1 MSGNDEFS
9 QRFPKTGWNWITPD
23 KYPRRA
29 AKASR
34 RERARKK
41 RDRLRTRAW
50 RVSGFVSVGVVLAV
64 ALFFGSRSLL
74 SSQSVAGL
82 AGGAAGGATGG
93 LTSSTD
99 QATNLRL
106 SGGLPANGQTVDGM
120 QCYPQ
125 EATQMHIHVN
135 LEIVVD
141 GQQGQ
146 IPPGLGFVAPR
157 SSGIPALGYAGSTR
171 CIYPVHVH
179 YPDNQVHVESPFARR
194 YTLGDVFDLWGE
206 PLSKTQALGYQADA
220 THALAFGFNFSKG
233 AAPFDPYLGDP
244 RALPLL
250 DNETVKIVYQTLPAQ
265 G

>member
-9 QRFPKTGWNWITPD
+9 RRFHKTGWNWITPD
-23 KYPRRA
+23 KYPRRKVKLPRA
-29 AKASR
+29 G
-34 RERARKK
+34 RARK
-41 RDRLRTRAW
+41 RHEQVRTRAR
-50 RVSGFVSVGVVLAV
+50 RVIGFASVGVVLAV
-64 ALFFGSRSLL
+64 ALFFASRSLI
-74 SSQSVAGL
+74 SSQSVAGR

-106 SGGLPANGQTVDGM
+106 SGGQPANGQTVDGM

-141 GQQGQ
+141 GKQGQ

-157 SSGIPALGYAGSTR
+157 SSGIPALGYSGSTR

-194 YTLGDVFDLWGE
+194 YTLGEVFDLWGE

-220 THALAFGFNFSKG
+220 AHALAFGFSFSSSAG
-233 AAPFDPYLGDP
+233 PFDPYLGDP
-244 RALPLL
+244 RAMPLL
-250 DNETVKIVYQTLPAQ
+250 DNETIKIVYQALPAQ